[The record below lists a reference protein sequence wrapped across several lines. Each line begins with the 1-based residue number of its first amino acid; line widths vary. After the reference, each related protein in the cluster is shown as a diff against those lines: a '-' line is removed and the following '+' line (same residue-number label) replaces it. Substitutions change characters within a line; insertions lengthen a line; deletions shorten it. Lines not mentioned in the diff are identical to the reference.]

1 MNRFRKKLYI
11 PMEAF
16 VEVSDFKPYAN
27 AKKIFDYQIDKDILY
42 QINIFRSHIDV
53 VILYGDFDDTVQMKW
68 INQTFNK
75 NNTCPF
81 YLKNVNSHT
90 CIIDESDYGG
100 YLIDFD
106 ESRATGRDNIT
117 LFEITKR
124 EDLSSAL
131 RLAASAMFMD
141 VVSHGHTY
149 IPYLYDSIR
158 SILETRDHG
167 YYATDESL
175 IAATLQGYTSNWD
188 TALKLIKVNTEEG
201 TLSEKSIEE
210 IREIFEEKYKLAAET
225 EDKAKPLEKPQKR
238 LEGLIWEGKSR
249 LPGIKSPKAAQ
260 YYLTAIATDDAY
272 EQDVYFVNNTAN
284 VLPCIV
290 SEWLEQEDY
299 QSIKDGAI
307 PSNVGPSW
315 IYDNIEPYQAVKIAS
330 QDIIYDSDGLR
341 QFRVSVFI
349 KANSVWK
356 TAETVNGTIGR
367 DCVLLWEG
375 DLIPEDNI
383 ISLD

>member
-1 MNRFRKKLYI
+1 MNRFRKQLYI

-27 AKKIFDYQIDKDILY
+27 AKKIFDCQIDEDILY
-42 QINIFRSHIDV
+42 QINIFRSHVDV
-53 VILYGDFDDTVQMKW
+53 VILDGDFDDTVQRKW
-68 INQTFNK
+68 INQIFNK
-75 NNTCPF
+75 NNICPF
-81 YLKNVNSHT
+81 YLKNVDSRR
-90 CIIDESDYGG
+90 CIIDDSDYGG

-106 ESRATGRDNIT
+106 ASRATGKENIT
-117 LFEITKR
+117 LFDITKR

-131 RLAASAMFMD
+131 RLAASAMFRD

-149 IPYLYDSIR
+149 IPYLYSSIR
-158 SILETRDHG
+158 GTLEAYDHG
-167 YYATDESL
+167 SYATDESL
-175 IAATLQGYTSNWD
+175 IANTLQGYTSNWD
-188 TALKLIKVNTEEG
+188 TALKLVKVNTEEG
-201 TLSEKSIEE
+201 TLSENSIEE
-210 IREIFEEKYKLAAET
+210 IRESFEEKYKLAAET
-225 EDKAKPLEKPQKR
+225 ENKVEPIEKPQKR
-238 LEGLIWEGKSR
+238 LEGLVWEGKSR
-249 LPGIKSPKAAQ
+249 LPGIKSPKGAQ

-272 EQDVYFVNNTAN
+272 EEDVYFVNNTAD

-290 SEWLEQEDY
+290 SEWLEKEDY

-341 QFRVSVFI
+341 QFRVSIFI

-356 TAETVNGTIGR
+356 IAETVNGTIGR